1 MSGGYEVQPASL
13 SEHEQD
19 IRQVMEQVSGAVSSV
34 RDLFDPQ
41 AFGIIGTVWATG
53 VNAWIQQHTSCVD
66 SAVKAGDAVADSVA
80 KMNQN
85 YQQNEADVAQSF
97 TSISSNMQGA

>member
-13 SEHEQD
+13 NQHEQD
-19 IRQVMEQVSGAVSSV
+19 IRQVMEQVSGAVDSV

-41 AFGIIGTVWATG
+41 AFGIIGSVWATG

-66 SAVKAGDAVADSVA
+66 SAVKAGEGVADSVA
-80 KMNQN
+80 KMSQN
-85 YQQNEADVAQSF
+85 YQQNEADVARSF
-97 TSISSNMQGA
+97 TSISGDMGA